1 MQTALKDVAG
11 PINGEPTSGGWRLLE
26 STLLIQLP
34 LFSEKPENIYTLNDV
49 HQVVGVI
56 NKDDLPSLLL
66 NELKRLH
73 SFQETLLR
81 AMNDAVTM
89 VDESSE
95 VLAINYRS
103 EELYHLKQEEVQG
116 RPLSQFFDEEAL
128 VLWSVMKDKQPV
140 MNQYNQPKQGLHVI
154 VNTVPV
160 FQGIECVGGISI
172 ERDITDVVKLNEQLS
187 STAASLHDLN
197 GHVSQLPFQTIIGTS
212 KPIKQAI
219 EMASKVAKTDA
230 NLLLTGESGVGKELF
245 AEGVHQSSN
254 RKDAPFVAI
263 NCGAIPSALFESE
276 LFGYA
281 QGAFTGAVKG
291 GKKGKLDVAKGGTLF
306 LDEVA
311 EMPLE
316 LQVKLLRVLQERVY
330 FRVGEHKPIPLDVRI
345 VAATNRNLEEMIQAG
360 SFREDLYYRLHV
372 IQIQIP
378 PLRDRM
384 EDLPELIQRFTHEFA
399 VRYEKVVPS
408 FDPEVMYML
417 MNHRWEGNIR
427 QLRNL
432 VERVVI
438 LTNDAEN
445 TIQWYHLPEAFQRRG
460 KHLSSTVR
468 SIKDERHDIELA
480 LQKTYGNKSAAA
492 KMLGIS
498 RATLYNKIK
507 QFNV

>member
-1 MQTALKDVAG
+1 MQTTLKDVAR
-11 PINGEPTSGGWRLLE
+11 PFNEEPDRDGWQLPE
-26 STLLIQLP
+26 STLLSQIP
-34 LFSEKPENIYTLNDV
+34 VFSENDKNIYTFNSD
-49 HQVVGVI
+49 QQIVGLI
-56 NKDDLPSLLL
+56 DKADLSSLLL

-73 SFQETLLR
+73 SFQETILR
-81 AMNDAVTM
+81 AMNDAVTI
-89 VDESSE
+89 VNESSE
-95 VLAINYRS
+95 VLAINHRS
-103 EELYHLKQEEVQG
+103 EELYQLNHDEVKG

-160 FQGIECVGGISI
+160 FQGIECIGGISI
-172 ERDITDVVKLNEQLS
+172 ERDITDVVKLNETL
-187 STAASLHDLN
+187 TTTTASLHDLN
-197 GHVSQLPFQTIIGTS
+197 GHVSELPFETIIGTS

-219 EMASKVAKTDA
+219 EMSKKVAKTDA

-245 AEGVHQSSN
+245 AEGVHQASN
-254 RKDAPFVAI
+254 RRDSPFIAI
-263 NCGAIPSALFESE
+263 NCGAIPAALFESE

-291 GKKGKLDVAKGGTLF
+291 GKKGKLDAAKGGTLF

-316 LQVKLLRVLQERVY
+316 LQVKLLRVLQERLY
-330 FRVGEHKPIPLDVRI
+330 YRVGEHKAIPLDVRI
-345 VAATNRNLEEMIQAG
+345 VAATNRNLEEMIEAG
-360 SFREDLYYRLHV
+360 TFREDLYYRLHV
-372 IQIQIP
+372 IQIHIP
-378 PLRDRM
+378 PLRERM
-384 EDLPELIQRFTHEFA
+384 EDLPELIQRFAHEFA
-399 VRYEKVVPS
+399 VRYEKVVPT
-408 FDPEVMYML
+408 FDAEVMYML

-438 LTNDAEN
+438 LTNDAES
-445 TIQWYHLPEAFQRRG
+445 IIHWYHLPEAFQRQG

-498 RATLYNKIK
+498 RATLYNKLK
-507 QFNV
+507 QLNV